1 MQLSNMAWGVT
12 GHSFDCI
19 DEETRNAIIY
29 DLGDDFLSEADIESI
44 VRTLYYKPYYE
55 GDELCVRYTI
65 PDLVF
70 EIYRHAKTER
80 TVRAHIEHHKCVAV
94 GKLTIPTSTKP
105 KGQAFGDLNRNV
117 QQKIADTLQETLFI
131 SCFEAKKFA
140 ETLFYSY
147 DPNKEEISFEISLF
161 LVALATTLN
170 SNLF

>member
-12 GHSFDCI
+12 GHNFDCI
-19 DEETRNAIIY
+19 DEETRSAIIY

-55 GDELCVRYTI
+55 GDELRVRYTI

-70 EIYRHAKTER
+70 KIYRRAKTEGI
-80 TVRAHIEHHKCVAV
+80 VRAHIEHRTCVAV

-105 KGQAFGDLNRNV
+105 KGQAFRDLNRKV

-131 SCFEAKKFA
+131 SYFEAKKFA

-161 LVALATTLN
+161 LVALAAMCYGH
-170 SNLF
+170 LF